1 MPLLGL
7 PLPESESESALHHI
21 HNPHLLNQHQHRPEQ
36 HSHNQERRKSSQ
48 TQISGLGRSAIL
60 SSMSAK
66 EYALSQ
72 PDIVTSSP
80 ELPPTSDNIDGGM
93 EQLKVVPQ
101 REALS
106 VGEKPSSMR
115 RRVTE
120 ERVNFA
126 QDTKDGA
133 KPRPVPHG
141 QLQES
146 PAGSPVGSPK
156 QALNDT
162 PATTAPSSPSM

>member
-7 PLPESESESALHHI
+7 PLPESESESAVHHI
-21 HNPHLLNQHQHRPEQ
+21 HNPHLHNQHQHRPEQ
-36 HSHNQERRKSSQ
+36 HSHNQEHRKSSQ
-48 TQISGLGRSAIL
+48 TQISGLGRSALL

-72 PDIVTSSP
+72 LDVTSSP

-101 REALS
+101 RDALS

-133 KPRPVPHG
+133 KPRPIPHG
-141 QLQES
+141 QTQES

>member
-1 MPLLGL
+1 
-7 PLPESESESALHHI
+7 
-21 HNPHLLNQHQHRPEQ
+21 
-36 HSHNQERRKSSQ
+36 
-48 TQISGLGRSAIL
+48 
-60 SSMSAK
+60 MSAK

-72 PDIVTSSP
+72 SDIPSSP
-80 ELPPTSDNIDGGM
+80 ELPPISDNIVGGM
-93 EQLKVVPQ
+93 EQLKVVPDT
-101 REALS
+101 RALS

-126 QDTKDGA
+126 GDVKDSA

-141 QLQES
+141 QVQES

-162 PATTAPSSPSM
+162 PATTAPSSPNM

>member
-1 MPLLGL
+1 
-7 PLPESESESALHHI
+7 
-21 HNPHLLNQHQHRPEQ
+21 
-36 HSHNQERRKSSQ
+36 
-48 TQISGLGRSAIL
+48 
-60 SSMSAK
+60 MSAK

-72 PDIVTSSP
+72 LDVTSSP

-101 REALS
+101 RDALS

-126 QDTKDGA
+126 QDVKLSLIHISEPT
-133 KPRPVPHG
+133 R
-141 QLQES
+141 LRRS
-146 PAGSPVGSPK
+146 RM
-156 QALNDT
+156 
-162 PATTAPSSPSM
+162 PSSA